1 MKFVKAQPIWPA
13 GLETAMNITGGFRAQ
28 LMNVDG
34 KLPDSCL
41 IRITASAR
49 YRLYVNGV
57 FVGHGPA
64 AGPHGYY
71 RVDEWNFNKD
81 GYAAGQLSIVTIE
94 VAGYNV
100 NSFYTLDQPSFVQA
114 EVESDGIVIAAT
126 GCGGVRNAND
136 GVHGFEAFVLPE
148 RVQKVQRYSFQRPFM
163 EAYRLTPGMHH
174 WRYDEEAKPAEAVEV
189 AVAEAKQLLPRGVSK
204 PEFGVVSPVSVVA
217 RGSIEQR
224 DEAVEPWR
232 DRAISDIGPMLKG
245 FPVDELE
252 LLPTDELGL
261 LRTNWQDHCEP
272 KLPWELHL
280 EQHDAA
286 LVEFD
291 CNRTGF
297 IGFAFRC
304 EVPSRIVLTFDEI
317 LTDGDVDH
325 LRLECSNVIYLT
337 CEPGAY
343 DFETIEPYTLK
354 YLKLIALEGSC
365 TMTIC
370 TLREYANPDAD
381 QAGFSCSD
389 ESLGAIFEAA
399 RESFGQNAVDNFT
412 DCPSRERAGW
422 LCDSFFAA
430 RVEADLTG
438 DTVLEHNFF
447 ENFLLPERFEH
458 LPEGM
463 LPMCYPADHYDG
475 TFIPNWALWFIIQLE
490 EFQSRGGDQQLI
502 ASLQPRVEA
511 LLHYFEGFRNEFGLL
526 ENLEGWVFIEWS
538 KANDFVKG
546 INFPSNMLYA
556 GALEAAARL
565 YGTESYYDDASMVK
579 QMIRELSYDG
589 SFYVD
594 QAMED
599 ADGVLE
605 VTDNRTEVC
614 QYYAAFFG
622 IADPQEQND
631 WYMSL
636 VNDFSPIRS
645 ANEPPLADISG
656 IHPANAFIGYYL
668 RMELLSQL
676 GLAKQLLAEIG
687 AFFSVMAERTG
698 TLWEHNRTTA
708 SCNHGFASHVVRSL
722 YRDGLGIASVD
733 RKQQSLAIAFMD
745 TGLAWCSGKQP
756 TPDGPIELDW
766 RIEGDELHYRLI
778 VPQGYA
784 VTIENYSGKQLVSEP

>member
-28 LMNVDG
+28 LMDASGN
-34 KLPDSCL
+34 LPESCL
-41 IRITASAR
+41 VRVTASAR
-49 YRLYVNGV
+49 YRLYVNGI

-71 RVDEWNFNKD
+71 RVDEWNFVND
-81 GYAAGQLSIVTIE
+81 EYATGRPSIVAIE

-114 EVESDGIVIAAT
+114 EVLVDGVVVAAT
-126 GCGGVRNAND
+126 GITGAG
-136 GVHGFEAFVLPE
+136 GFETFVLPE

-163 EAYRLTPGMHH
+163 EAYRLTPGVHQ
-174 WRYDEEAKPAEAVEV
+174 WRVNSTAAPAPAVDA
-189 AVAEAKQLLPRGVSK
+189 AVAEQKRLLPRGVSK
-204 PEFGVVSPVSVVA
+204 PEFGLAMPAAVVA
-217 RGSIEQR
+217 RGAVTQR

-232 DRAISDIGPMLKG
+232 DRAISDIGPLLKG
-245 FPVDELE
+245 FPVDQLE
-252 LLPTDELGL
+252 LLPTDELGQL
-261 LRTNWQDHCEP
+261 QTSWQEHYEQ
-272 KLPWELHL
+272 KLSRELHL
-280 EQHDAA
+280 EQHGAA
-286 LVEFD
+286 IFEFD

-297 IGFAFRC
+297 IGMTFRC
-304 EVPSRIVLTFDEI
+304 EEHSRIALTFDEI
-317 LTDGDVDH
+317 LTDGDVNH
-325 LRLECSNVIYLT
+325 LRLECSNVIYLE
-337 CEPGAY
+337 CRPGAY

-354 YLKLIALEGSC
+354 YLKVVALEGSFAMMNC
-365 TMTIC
+365 TI
-370 TLREYANPDAD
+370 REYANPDAD
-381 QAGFSCSD
+381 RAGFSCSSD
-389 ESLGAIFEAA
+389 SLGAIFEAA
-399 RESFGQNAVDNFT
+399 RESFRQNAVDNFT

-438 DTVLEHNFF
+438 DNVLEHNFF
-447 ENFLLPERFEH
+447 ENFLLPERFADI
-458 LPEGM
+458 PEGM

-490 EFQSRGGDQQLI
+490 EFAARGGDEQLI

-511 LLHYFEGFRNEFGLL
+511 LLRYFDDFRNEFGLL
-526 ENLEGWVFIEWS
+526 ENLESWVFIEWS

-565 YGTESYYDDASMVK
+565 YGEETYYDDAAMVK

-599 ADGVLE
+599 AGGVLE

-636 VNDFSPIRS
+636 VNDFSPIRG
-645 ANEPPLADISG
+645 AGEPLLADISG

-676 GLAKQLLAEIG
+676 GLAKQLLAEIE

-733 RKQQSLAIAFMD
+733 RKARSLAIAFMD
-745 TGLAWCSGKQP
+745 TGLEWCSGKQP

-766 RIEGDELHYRLI
+766 RVEGDELHYRLI

-784 VTIENYSGKQLVSEP
+784 VTIENYSGKQLVSEQ

>member
-1 MKFVKAQPIWPA
+1 MKFAKALPIWPA
-13 GLETAMNITGGFRAQ
+13 RLETAMNITGGFRAQ
-28 LMNVDG
+28 LMDAEGN
-34 KLPDSCL
+34 LPESCTV
-41 IRITASAR
+41 RVTASAR
-49 YRLYVNGV
+49 YRLFVNGV
-57 FVGHGPA
+57 FVGCGPA
-64 AGPHGYY
+64 VSPHGYY
-71 RVDEWNFNKD
+71 RVDEWNVLND
-81 GYAAGQLSIVTIE
+81 EYATGRPSIVAIE
-94 VAGYNV
+94 AAGYNV

-114 EVESDGIVIAAT
+114 EVLADGAVIAAT
-126 GCGGVRNAND
+126 GVTGAG
-136 GVHGFEAFVLPE
+136 GFEAFVLPD
-148 RVQKVQRYSFQRPFM
+148 RVQKVPRYSFQRPFM
-163 EAYRLTPGMHH
+163 EAYRLKPDMHR
-174 WRYDEEAKPAEAVEV
+174 WRCDAETKPAEAAEV
-189 AVAEAKQLLPRGVSK
+189 TVAEGKRLLPRGVNK
-204 PEFGVVSPVSVVA
+204 PAFDAASPAAVVA
-217 RGSIEQR
+217 RGSVSQR
-224 DEAVEPWR
+224 DEALEPWR
-232 DRAISDIGPMLKG
+232 DRALTDIGPKLKG
-245 FPVDELE
+245 FTIDELE
-252 LLPTDELGL
+252 LLPTDELGK
-261 LRTNWQDHCEP
+261 LRTSWQEHCEP
-272 KLPWELHL
+272 KLSGELHL
-280 EQHDAA
+280 EQHGAA
-286 LVEFD
+286 ILALD

-297 IGFAFRC
+297 IGIAFRC
-304 EVPSRIVLTFDEI
+304 EVPSRIALTFDEI
-317 LTDGDVDH
+317 LTDGDVNH
-325 LRLECSNVIYLT
+325 LRMDCSNVIYLE

-370 TLREYANPDAD
+370 TFREYANPDTD
-381 QAGFSCSD
+381 RAGFSCSD

-399 RESFGQNAVDNFT
+399 RESFRQNAVDNFT

-422 LCDSFFAA
+422 LCDSFFTA

-438 DTVLEHNFF
+438 DNVLEHNFF

-475 TFIPNWALWFIIQLE
+475 TFIPNWALWFILQLE
-490 EFQSRGGDQQLI
+490 EFRDRGGDEQLI

-511 LLHYFEGFRNEFGLL
+511 LLSYFEGFRNEFGLL
-526 ENLEGWVFIEWS
+526 ENLESWVFIEWS

-565 YGTESYYDDASMVK
+565 YGIESYYDDAAMVK

-622 IADPQEQND
+622 IADPEEQRD

-636 VNDFSPIRS
+636 VHDFSPIRH
-645 ANEPPLADISG
+645 ADEPLLADISG

-676 GLAKQLLAEIG
+676 GLAKQLIAEIK

-733 RKQQSLAIAFMD
+733 RKQQSVAIAFMD
-745 TGLAWCSGKQP
+745 TGLEWCSGKLP
-756 TPDGPIELDW
+756 TPEGPIELDW
-766 RIEGDELHYRLI
+766 RVEGDELHYRLSA
-778 VPQGYA
+778 PQGYA
-784 VTIENYSGKQLVSEP
+784 VTIDNYSGKQLVTES

>member
-1 MKFVKAQPIWPA
+1 
-13 GLETAMNITGGFRAQ
+13 MNITGGFRATFKA
-28 LMNVDG
+28 DSD
-34 KLPDSCL
+34 LPDSCL
-41 IRITASAR
+41 VRITASAR

-71 RVDEWNFNKD
+71 RVDEWTVHND
-81 GYAAGQLSIVTIE
+81 VYATGRPCVVAIE

-100 NSFYTLDQPSFVQA
+100 NSYYTLDQPSFVQA
-114 EVESDGIVIAAT
+114 EVEVDGYVVAAT
-126 GCGGVRNAND
+126 GID
-136 GVHGFEAFVLPE
+136 GDAGFESFVLPE

-163 EAYRLTPGMHH
+163 EAYRLTPEVHRWHVDG
-174 WRYDEEAKPAEAVEV
+174 EAKPAAT
-189 AVAEAKQLLPRGVSK
+189 AEAGLAQAKRLLPRGVSK
-204 PEFGVVSPVSVVA
+204 PAFEVVTPVAVIATGTVSLRA
-217 RGSIEQR
+217 ET
-224 DEAVEPWR
+224 VEPWR
-232 DRAISDIGPMLKG
+232 DRALRDIGPKLKG
-245 FPVDELE
+245 FTLDELE
-252 LLPTDELGL
+252 LLPTDELGKL
-261 LRTNWQDHCEP
+261 QTSWQEHRESKLQSELR
-272 KLPWELHL
+272 L
-280 EQHDAA
+280 EQHGAA
-286 LVEFD
+286 IVEFD

-297 IGFAFRC
+297 IGIAIRC
-304 EVPSRIVLTFDEI
+304 EARSRIALTFDEI
-317 LTDGDVDH
+317 LTGGDVDH
-325 LRLECSNVIYLT
+325 LRLDCSNVIYLE

-343 DFETIEPYTLK
+343 DFESIEPYTLK
-354 YLKLIALEGSC
+354 YLKLIVLEGSC
-365 TMTIC
+365 AMTNCSI
-370 TLREYANPDAD
+370 REYANPDAD
-381 QAGFSCSD
+381 KAGFSSSD
-389 ESLGAIFEAA
+389 ETLNAIFEAG
-399 RESFGQNAVDNFT
+399 RETFRQNAVDNFT

-422 LCDSFFAA
+422 LCDSFFTA
-430 RVEADLTG
+430 RAEADLTG
-438 DTVLEHNFF
+438 ANVLEHNFF

-458 LPEGM
+458 LPAGM
-463 LPMCYPADHYDG
+463 LPMCYPSDHYDG
-475 TFIPNWALWFIIQLE
+475 MFIPNWALWFIVQLE
-490 EFQSRGGDQQLI
+490 EFQARGGDEQLI

-511 LLHYFEGFRNEFGLL
+511 LLSYFEGFRNEFRLL
-526 ENLEGWVFIEWS
+526 ENLESWVFIEWS
-538 KANDFVKG
+538 KANDFAKG

-565 YGTESYYDDASMVK
+565 YGVESYYDDAAMVK

-622 IADPQEQND
+622 IADPEEQRD

-636 VNDFSPIRS
+636 VQDFSPIRRTD
-645 ANEPPLADISG
+645 EPLLADISG

-687 AFFSVMAERTG
+687 AFFSIMAERTG

-722 YRDGLGIASVD
+722 YRDGLGIAAVD

-745 TGLAWCSGKQP
+745 TGLAWCSGKLP

-766 RIEGDELHYRLI
+766 RIEGDELHYRLSA
-778 VPQGYA
+778 PQGYA
-784 VTIENYSGKQLVSEP
+784 VTVENYSGKQLVSEL